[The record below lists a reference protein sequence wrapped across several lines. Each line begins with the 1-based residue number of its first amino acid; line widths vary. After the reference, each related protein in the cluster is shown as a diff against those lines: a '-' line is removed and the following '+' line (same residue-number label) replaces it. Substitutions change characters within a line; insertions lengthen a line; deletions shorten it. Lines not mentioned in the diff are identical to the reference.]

1 MSTILGKR
9 ELPCHPYRVV
19 IKADS
24 DGKKRRCPAC
34 LKEWLVIVEP
44 AGARVQ
50 FPGEVVL
57 RVRFAEVAK

>member
-1 MSTILGKR
+1 MTILGRR

-44 AGARVQ
+44 AGERVQ
-50 FPGEVVL
+50 FPGGGEVL